1 MKLKDYPENVIKAAM
16 SAKKMNTVRLAKQL
30 KKSTTSVH
38 KAINGSSTIP
48 SDTLN
53 QSIVEALQPELDVIY
68 SALLSNNILNGKML
82 SPGVSLHIAGSHS

>member
-16 SAKKMNTVRLAKQL
+16 SAKNMNKVSLAKQL
-30 KKSTTSVH
+30 RKSTTSVH

-53 QSIVEALQPELDVIY
+53 NSIVEALQPELSVIY
-68 SALLSNNILNGKML
+68 NALFSNNILNGKML
-82 SPGVSLHIAGSHS
+82 SPEATLHIAGSHS